1 MINRRCGPK
10 TASFKT
16 CNSVHTPFCA
26 RERLDAVKL
35 CDMQLIVSLAR
46 QTCNAVKQLCWTVQ
60 LVIASTAAALALSQP
75 FHLVMCVGAAC
86 KAHLVP
92 LVCIRAESS
101 QSHGHLLPR
110 EAHLSVLQELRRP
123 WVLHL
128 RHTTRPLQALPL
140 LPCQGPLQVAQ

>member
-1 MINRRCGPK
+1 MIDRRCGPNI
-10 TASFKT
+10 ASFKT
-16 CNSVHTPFCA
+16 CNSVYSPFYA
-26 RERLDAVKL
+26 RERLHAVKL
-35 CDMQLIVSLAR
+35 CDMQLIVSLAQ
-46 QTCNAVKQLCWTVQ
+46 QTCNAVKQPCCAVQ
-60 LVIASTAAALALSQP
+60 PVRANASAALPLLQLFCSA
-75 FHLVMCVGAAC
+75 VGMGAFC

-110 EAHLSVLQELRRP
+110 EAHLSVLQELRHP

-140 LPCQGPLQVAQ
+140 LPSQGPLQVAL